1 MADANLKTPALSPA
15 AFAALVYLALPAFAF
30 LTQWVV
36 MPAGGALAVM
46 LLGALVYMRRAY
58 GCRVDPAQP
67 WARRILLCL
76 AVAMAWVALGGI
88 GHAVFT
94 NSDWQ
99 VRDAVFRDLALTG
112 WPPNYGA
119 NGNEVIGTATGAS
132 IWGAGGIGLAI
143 GFGFYLIGV
152 VAFAAILLTLV
163 GGEYY
168 REKVCGKSDT
178 EEPC

>member
-1 MADANLKTPALSPA
+1 MEDILNLHTLSIPELLARVGLAMLFGMVIGLDREHKNKPIEFRAYMIVCVTSCIIASLGNELYHLHVVVYKDATMDMAKIIEGT
-15 AFAALVYLALPAFAF
+15 
-30 LTQWVV
+30 LT
-36 MPAGGALAVM
+36 GIGF
-46 LLGALVYMRRAY
+46 LGAGAIIHK
-58 GCRVDPAQP
+58 G
-67 WARRILLCL
+67 
-76 AVAMAWVALGGI
+76 
-88 GHAVFT
+88 
-94 NSDWQ
+94 
-99 VRDAVFRDLALTG
+99 
-112 WPPNYGA
+112 GA

>member
-1 MADANLKTPALSPA
+1 MEDILNLHTLSIPELLARVGLAMLFGMVIGLDREHKNKPIEFRAYMIVCVTSCIIAILGNELYHLHVVVYKDATMDMAKIIEGT
-15 AFAALVYLALPAFAF
+15 
-30 LTQWVV
+30 LT
-36 MPAGGALAVM
+36 GIGF
-46 LLGALVYMRRAY
+46 LGAGAIIHK
-58 GCRVDPAQP
+58 G
-67 WARRILLCL
+67 
-76 AVAMAWVALGGI
+76 
-88 GHAVFT
+88 
-94 NSDWQ
+94 
-99 VRDAVFRDLALTG
+99 
-112 WPPNYGA
+112 GA